1 MNGTSLGRS
10 PSKNHRS
17 FSAQEVEK
25 YFKNQE
31 VSCEQGLQSGKRQ
44 QASFL

>member
-1 MNGTSLGRS
+1 MNKASLGRS
-10 PSKNHRS
+10 PSKNHLS

-31 VSCEQGLQSGKRQ
+31 VSCEQG
-44 QASFL
+44 

>member
-1 MNGTSLGRS
+1 MNGTLLGRS
-10 PSKNHRS
+10 PSKNHLS

-31 VSCEQGLQSGKRQ
+31 VYANRAYKAAKDNRNL
-44 QASFL
+44 F